1 MKTTVLHFTPNLAIG
16 QLVRIMSEK
25 MFKSLRLEV
34 HANNTVKEVES
45 KTDNLVV
52 YMSSD
57 YLYDNL

>member
-1 MKTTVLHFTPNLAIG
+1 
-16 QLVRIMSEK
+16 

-52 YMSSD
+52 YMSSA

>member
-16 QLVRIMSEK
+16 QLVRIISEK

-45 KTDNLVV
+45 KTDNLHVLCL
-52 YMSSD
+52 S
-57 YLYDNL
+57 L